1 MRGVRKA
8 NAAAVV
14 AFGQSSSRG
23 VEHCVSSARELAE
36 ASVPTLVRFLVVLAI
51 LAGLGFA
58 AMLALA
64 TLIQP
69 DNREITIPIPPD
81 RLPPLRR

>member
-1 MRGVRKA
+1 M
-8 NAAAVV
+8 
-14 AFGQSSSRG
+14 
-23 VEHCVSSARELAE
+23 
-36 ASVPTLVRFLVVLAI
+36 PTLVRFLVVLAI

-69 DNREITIPIPPD
+69 DNREITIPIPRD
-81 RLPPLRR
+81 RLPAPRR